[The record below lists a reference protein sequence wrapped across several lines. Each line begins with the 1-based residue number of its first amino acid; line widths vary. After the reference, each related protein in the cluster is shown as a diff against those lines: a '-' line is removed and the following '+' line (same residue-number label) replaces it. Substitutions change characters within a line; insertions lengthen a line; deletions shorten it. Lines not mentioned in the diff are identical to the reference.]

1 MPPKKKIAAL
11 VKVQLPAGQ
20 ATPAPPVGTALGPHG
35 VNIMDFVKQYNAAT
49 EAQRG
54 NIIPVEITIFED
66 RSFTFVT
73 KTPPAPELIKK
84 ALGLDK
90 GSAVPHRD
98 KVGKLSREQAAQHRR
113 DEDARP
119 QRQRHR
125 GGREDHR
132 RHRPVDGHHR
142 RRVRPFPAVRGRA
155 AGNRGPDTTRSQ
167 ECSAARRTKTR
178 PPRST
183 ATSSTRP

>member
-98 KVGKLSREQAAQHRR
+98 KVGKLSREQLRSIAETKMPDLNANDVEAA
-113 DEDARP
+113 EKIIAGTARSM
-119 QRQRHR
+119 
-125 GGREDHR
+125 GITVAD
-132 RHRPVDGHHR
+132 
-142 RRVRPFPAVRGRA
+142 
-155 AGNRGPDTTRSQ
+155 
-167 ECSAARRTKTR
+167 
-178 PPRST
+178 
-183 ATSSTRP
+183 